1 MKKIL
6 FCLIALALSAET
18 ASAEFMW
25 LGAARWVSHKDST
38 TAVADSLNLDAMAG
52 RALRIDTLVVPGKAI
67 GWPTSRQDP
76 AEFSPRPE
84 YFALYLSARTAA
96 AANDSSLYSVVKQ
109 IVRGQ
114 VYNIS
119 TPGISDSLKMIVP
132 HASGDSTVVRGV
144 MAYMNPTA
152 DTFQVRTYFPM
163 VAQDS
168 ARSVS
173 FFFREVK
180 RRW

>member
-1 MKKIL
+1 MTKMKKLL

-25 LGAARWVSHKDST
+25 LGAARWVSHSG
-38 TAVADSLNLDAMAG
+38 DSLNMDAIAG
-52 RALRIDTLVVPGKAI
+52 RTLRIDTLVVPGKPI
-67 GWPTSRQDP
+67 GWPRSRQDP

-96 AANDSSLYSVVKQ
+96 TANDSSLYSVVKQ

-119 TPGISDSLKMIVP
+119 TPGISDSLKMVVP
-132 HASGDSTVVRGV
+132 HAGGDSTAVRGV
-144 MAYMNPTA
+144 MAYMNASA